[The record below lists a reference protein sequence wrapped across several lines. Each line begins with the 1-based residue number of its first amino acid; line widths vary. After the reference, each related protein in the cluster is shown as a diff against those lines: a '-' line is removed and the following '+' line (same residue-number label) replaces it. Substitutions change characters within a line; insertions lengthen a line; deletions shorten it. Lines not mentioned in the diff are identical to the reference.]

1 MDRTI
6 FEAVVAQAMLAPS
19 AHNTQPARWRL
30 RANCIEIH
38 ADLSRRLPV
47 GDPHDRDLEV
57 SCGAA
62 VEGTVLALAAR
73 GVGAE
78 VAVSDE
84 PEDSGLRKIACVSP
98 KATAD
103 AEEAELAMKMSMRL
117 THRSGFAP
125 PPQSAFENWSSAHMT
140 LVEDA
145 GQIGWLAKQIDI
157 ASARVMRSKTFR
169 SELLSWMRLHE
180 ADPNYHTD
188 GLNREV
194 LAMDAITARFAPFVL
209 GGRLYDFLSALGL
222 GPHLSGEAARSREAG
237 AIALFHW
244 PENGSMVEAGR
255 AFYRSWLQATAR
267 GLVGWPA
274 AALAD
279 DPGARAAVSQRF
291 KIPPDRVLFNVLRL
305 GEANGAT
312 PSRTRLSLRDVI
324 V

>member
-1 MDRTI
+1 MDRTE
-6 FEAVVAQAMLAPS
+6 FEEIVSQAMLAPS
-19 AHNTQPARWRL
+19 AHNSQPARWRL
-30 RANCIEIH
+30 VAECIEVY

-47 GDPHDRDLEV
+47 GDPNDRDLEV

-78 VAVSDE
+78 VTVSDE
-84 PEDSGLRKIACVSP
+84 PEEGGLRKIACITP

-103 AEEAELAMKMSMRL
+103 AEDAELAVETSKRL
-117 THRSGFAP
+117 THRGGFAP
-125 PPQSAFENWSSAHMT
+125 PPQGAFENWSSAHMT

-145 GQIGWLAKQIDI
+145 AQIDWLAKQIDI
-157 ASARVMRSKTFR
+157 ASARVMRSRAFR
-169 SELLSWMRLHE
+169 SELLSWMRLRDG
-180 ADPNYHTD
+180 DPNYHTD

-194 LAMDAITARFAPFVL
+194 LVVDATTARLAPFVL
-209 GGRLYDFLSALGL
+209 GGRLYDLLSVLGL

-244 PENGSMVEAGR
+244 PENGSMIEAGR

-279 DPGARAAVSQRF
+279 DPGTCAAVSDRF
-291 KIPPDRVLFNVLRL
+291 SVPTDRVLFNALRL
-305 GEANGAT
+305 GAANGAT
-312 PSRTRLSLRDVI
+312 PSRTRLSVREVI